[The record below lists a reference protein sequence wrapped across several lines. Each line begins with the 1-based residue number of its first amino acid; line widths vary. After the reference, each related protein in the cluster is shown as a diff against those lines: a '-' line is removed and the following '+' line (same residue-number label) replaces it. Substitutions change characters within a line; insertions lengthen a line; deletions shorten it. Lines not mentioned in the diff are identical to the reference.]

1 MRAAAAR
8 ALVRSALRVARGAPD
23 EGARRAIR
31 DEIRRHAASNASAAA
46 RGGASEASRAAHAMS
61 EGRRRLK
68 ELEEMM
74 LMVR

>member
-1 MRAAAAR
+1 VRAAAAR

-31 DEIRRHAASNASAAA
+31 DEIRRHAESNASAAS
-46 RGGASEASRAAHAMS
+46 RGGAAEASRAAHAMS

>member
-1 MRAAAAR
+1 MTVCVLNHRDSR
-8 ALVRSALRVARGAPD
+8 WGR
-23 EGARRAIR
+23 EKKRRAGGGDKR
-31 DEIRRHAASNASAAA
+31 QRR
-46 RGGASEASRAAHAMS
+46 ASRAAHAMS